1 MANPEVL
8 AVLMVIAVVAALMA
22 GYPVALTLAGT
33 SLIFAV
39 LGDAIGAM
47 SFGILGALPQRIFG
61 VMTNPTLL
69 AIPLFIFMGVML
81 ERSAVKRLIEPSE
94 VAELVAYL
102 CSPAAASVSGASLA
116 MDGGWTA
123 R

>member
-47 SFGILGALPQRIFG
+47 SFDILGALPQRIFG
-61 VMTNPTLL
+61 VMREEGRD
-69 AIPLFIFMGVML
+69 FWQW
-81 ERSAVKRLIEPSE
+81 
-94 VAELVAYL
+94 
-102 CSPAAASVSGASLA
+102 GA
-116 MDGGWTA
+116 GEGRRNA